1 MRRFLLS
8 ICIALVL
15 FTSLPV
21 YAANVERLKGVAV
34 VTAENLNVRSG
45 PSKEYDKLG
54 TLAKDVS
61 VEVKGI
67 VEPDWYVIEFEGEEG
82 YISSDYVIFTPE
94 DEIEG
99 GFALVAKKYMVMA
112 LVVVILIVSGITI
125 YTFIGMKRKQE
136 EDEEEYIPVTDH
148 DDTNMHMGEVTYDTY
163 RIDIDPKYFEQTTII
178 PQPESIYDE
187 KGEAPWKKDL
197 FGEEIA
203 EEQIVKEQI
212 TSEADIQALDSKLE
226 QASAQIAALQK
237 EVEQLK
243 KQQP

>member
-1 MRRFLLS
+1 MKRFLLS
-8 ICIALVL
+8 ICMALVL
-15 FTSLPV
+15 FTSFPV
-21 YAANVERLKGVAV
+21 YAANVERLRGEAV
-34 VTAENLNVRSG
+34 VTVESLNVRSG
-45 PSKEYDKLG
+45 PSKEYEKLG
-54 TLAKDVS
+54 TLVKDTT

-67 VEPDWYVIEFEGEEG
+67 VEPDWYVIKFEGKEG
-82 YISSDYVIFTPE
+82 YISCDYVIFTPQ

-99 GFALVAKKYMVMA
+99 GFALIAKKYMVMG
-112 LVVVILIVSGITI
+112 LVVVILIVSGISI
-125 YTFIGMKRKQE
+125 YTFIGMKKKE
-136 EDEEEYIPVTDH
+136 DDDEEEDIPITDH
-148 DDTNMHMGEVTYDTY
+148 GDTNMHMGEITYDTY
-163 RIDIDPKYFEQTTII
+163 RIDIDPKFFEQTTVI

-187 KGEAPWKKDL
+187 NGEAPWKKDL

-203 EEQIVKEQI
+203 EEQIVKEQV